1 MENKA
6 FIQQRIGI
14 YIDSDFNPN
23 DDKVVVTTLRDK
35 FNIQLPQRSAL
46 NDSLA
51 ATASTHEIV
60 ELILKFRTIDT
71 L

>member
-6 FIQQRIGI
+6 FIQQKIGT
-14 YIDSDFNPN
+14 YTDSNFNPS
-23 DDKVVVTTLRDK
+23 DDKAVVSTLRDK

-60 ELILKFRTIDT
+60 ELILKFRTKDAI
-71 L
+71 

>member
-35 FNIQLPQRSAL
+35 FNI
-46 NDSLA
+46 
-51 ATASTHEIV
+51 
-60 ELILKFRTIDT
+60 K
-71 L
+71 

>member
-14 YIDSDFNPN
+14 YIESEFNPN
-23 DDKVVVTTLRDK
+23 DDKAVVSTLRDK

-60 ELILKFRTIDT
+60 ELILKFRTMDS